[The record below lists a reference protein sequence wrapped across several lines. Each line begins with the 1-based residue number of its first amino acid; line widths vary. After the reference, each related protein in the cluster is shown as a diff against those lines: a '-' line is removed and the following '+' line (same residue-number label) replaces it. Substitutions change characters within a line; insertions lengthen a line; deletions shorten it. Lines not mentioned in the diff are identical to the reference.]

1 MATEPPAPPRGTNP
15 PPAGGGSPGI
25 DWRRNLAALWFAEFT
40 AIFGFS
46 FAFPFLSIFIHHDLG
61 VPSGRELDLWTA
73 AAGSVS
79 GLSMAIAS
87 PIWGVLGDRLGRKPM
102 LIRSMVGGALT
113 VGLIFFVQTPL
124 QLVILRFLQG
134 ATSGTV
140 AAATAL
146 VAVETPRNRVG
157 WALGVVT
164 SAVALGS
171 AVGPVVGGFAGAA
184 FGLRLVFLGGGI
196 LLLTS
201 TIPVFLIVRES
212 PLRRRDPARLGT
224 LALIKQK
231 PGAQRSLTVLISAQ
245 GLVSVANSATQQL
258 LVLRLLEMLT
268 SGVAAVT
275 GIAFGLSGI
284 ATSAA
289 AIFYTTITRRIGYI
303 RTTGLAALLMA
314 VAIGLIAVAPWVA
327 VVVGA
332 VALNGLLSG
341 VVIPATASMIGLET
355 PSEAQSTVF
364 GINASSVAFGFFL
377 GPLIGGGVAATE
389 GVPAALGVVA
399 VLAVVLAVLLFRGT
413 REPAR

>member
-1 MATEPPAPPRGTNP
+1 HRNADRLQSGGLQRRGRKRNHPGPGRDLRRRRGRRPPAPARRGSGPHPHHARPNRRA
-15 PPAGGGSPGI
+15 AGELSDPTAPKPV

-46 FAFPFLSIFIHHDLG
+46 FAFPFLSIFIHQDLG
-61 VPSGRELDLWTA
+61 VRSGSALYWWTA

-79 GLSMAIAS
+79 GLSMGIAS

-113 VGLIFFVQTPL
+113 VGTIFFVQTPL

-157 WALGVVT
+157 WSLGVVT
-164 SAVALGS
+164 SAVALGG

-196 LLLTS
+196 LLLIS

-224 LALIKQK
+224 LALIGQR
-231 PGAQRSLTVLISAQ
+231 PGATRALAGLIGSQ
-245 GLVSVANSATQQL
+245 GLVSVANSATQV
-258 LVLRLLEMLT
+258 LV
-268 SGVAAVT
+268 
-275 GIAFGLSGI
+275 
-284 ATSAA
+284 
-289 AIFYTTITRRIGYI
+289 
-303 RTTGLAALLMA
+303 
-314 VAIGLIAVAPWVA
+314 
-327 VVVGA
+327 
-332 VALNGLLSG
+332 
-341 VVIPATASMIGLET
+341 
-355 PSEAQSTVF
+355 
-364 GINASSVAFGFFL
+364 
-377 GPLIGGGVAATE
+377 
-389 GVPAALGVVA
+389 
-399 VLAVVLAVLLFRGT
+399 
-413 REPAR
+413 

>member
-1 MATEPPAPPRGTNP
+1 M
-15 PPAGGGSPGI
+15 
-25 DWRRNLAALWFAEFT
+25 

-46 FAFPFLSIFIHHDLG
+46 FAFPFLSIYIHQDLG
-61 VPSGRELDLWTA
+61 VHSGRDLDLWTA

-113 VGLIFFVQTPL
+113 VGLIFLVQTPL

-164 SAVALGS
+164 SAVALGG
-171 AVGPVVGGFAGAA
+171 AIGPVVGGFAGAA
-184 FGLRLVFLGGGI
+184 FGLRVVFLGGGI
-196 LLLTS
+196 LLLIS

-212 PLRRRDPARLGT
+212 PLRKRDPGRLGA
-224 LALIKQK
+224 LALIKQR
-231 PGAQRSLTVLISAQ
+231 PGAERSLAVLIGAQ
-245 GLVSVANSATQQL
+245 GLVSVCNSATQQL
-258 LVLRLLEMLT
+258 VVLRLLEMLT

-275 GIAFGLSGI
+275 GIAFGLAGV
-284 ATSAA
+284 ATSASA
-289 AIFYTTITRRIGYI
+289 VFYTIVTRRIGYG
-303 RTTGLAALLMA
+303 RTTAVAALLMA
-314 VAIGLIAVAPWVA
+314 VAISLIAVAPWVA

-332 VALNGLLSG
+332 VALNGMLSG
-341 VVIPATASMIGLET
+341 AVIPATASMIGLET
-355 PSEAQSTVF
+355 PSESQSTVF

-377 GPLIGGGVAATE
+377 GPLIGGGVAATK
-389 GVPAALGVVA
+389 GVPLALGVVA
-399 VLAVVLAVLLFRGT
+399 VLALVLAVLLAVGT
-413 REPAR
+413 REPIQK